1 MLWVF
6 FTKFDHHTVDGRNP
20 APVWYGVYPT
30 IYKVLYIPGGCFQF
44 LPSTVVTQPGP
55 GWPFCWETRAL
66 GRRAVELL
74 GVWRSINQLASS
86 CIEPTNPSQN
96 NPSSAMRN
104 WWISWPQ
111 WIWNS
116 EFKCIHY
123 MICIH
128 ISCSGEICWVHPKN
142 NMVQMSPS

>member
-6 FTKFDHHTVDGRNP
+6 FTKFDHTVDGRNP
-20 APVWYGVYPT
+20 AQVDMESIHY
-30 IYKVLYIPGGCFQF
+30 YKVLYIPGGCLEF

-66 GRRAVELL
+66 GRRAVKLL

-96 NPSSAMRN
+96 NPSSTRN

-111 WIWNS
+111 WIWKS

-123 MICIH
+123 IISIH
-128 ISCSGEICWVHPKN
+128 IAAENLLGSPGDNI
-142 NMVQMSPS
+142 VQMSPS